1 MLEAL
6 TLKDILPF
14 FIVSLFWGGTN
25 PFIEKYSH
33 TDEKEFNP
41 TDFSIKSLFKIFK
54 RWKFLFF
61 LVVNNIGSVLYGY
74 LLGQY
79 PEQFSSITAN
89 ALTVAVTFVTESILK
104 RRALKWKQ
112 VTGVL
117 LIITGIYFIV

>member
-1 MLEAL
+1 MSSGFSLQDL
-6 TLKDILPF
+6 LPF
-14 FIVSLFWGGTN
+14 FVVSLFWGGTN

-41 TDFSIKSLFKIFK
+41 TDFSLTALFKIFK

-79 PEQFSSITAN
+79 P
-89 ALTVAVTFVTESILK
+89 
-104 RRALKWKQ
+104 
-112 VTGVL
+112 
-117 LIITGIYFIV
+117 